1 MDERDGAKRREAG
14 DAKGPARLGPGGDG
28 GARGGPADEAGAA
41 PAAGGP
47 SAPGPA
53 AGVTAGGPATPAG
66 RSPATGAEVGS
77 TGVTGMG
84 SGALGHPSGA
94 TAGDAG
100 DRDVPLSGSDRAQ
113 GVTSAREV
121 GIVGNAG
128 LAREPGLPGSSVG
141 PSGQVG
147 RDGSGSTTDVPGG
160 QETLSDGSSG
170 TVGGTQWHGIG
181 GPAPTSAPE
190 VQAGVRGAGAR
201 DVRRRDE
208 A

>member
-1 MDERDGAKRREAG
+1 VIAG
-14 DAKGPARLGPGGDG
+14 SHAGGVGNPAATSTGVGGSGGD
-28 GARGGPADEAGAA
+28 ARGGVAGGTGAA

-53 AGVTAGGPATPAG
+53 ADLTAGGPATPAG
-66 RSPATGAEVGS
+66 RGACDDVGS

-100 DRDVPLSGSDRAQ
+100 GRDVPLSGADRAQ

-121 GIVGNAG
+121 GVVGNAG
-128 LAREPGLPGSSVG
+128 LAREAGLPGSSVG
-141 PSGQVG
+141 PSGQAG
-147 RDGSGSTTDVPGG
+147 RDGSGSTTDEPGG
-160 QETLSDGSSG
+160 RETLTDGSSG
-170 TVGGTQWHGIG
+170 TVGGSQGQGIG

-201 DVRRRDE
+201 DGERKDE